1 MISTQ
6 LLHYPGLFECRQDC
20 VLVSFNAL
28 SSVTNETTHYG
39 TQLLKQQQ
47 VIGRGQNG
55 FGTVLWIHFILIGSG
70 TGSGSQIHTGKR
82 YPDFFNRRRIFKYF
96 FTIFMLKLHE
106 PFRDKDFLMV
116 TFFNISYL
124 GFERKRF
131 SFAVF
136 VDICTWIGILTSIFL
151 RIRIQEA
158 KIMRI
163 HQIRIL
169 STAWRS

>member
-1 MISTQ
+1 MVLGQCFGYILFWSDPEPDPDPRST
-6 LLHYPGLFECRQDC
+6 LE
-20 VLVSFNAL
+20 
-28 SSVTNETTHYG
+28 
-39 TQLLKQQQ
+39 K
-47 VIGRGQNG
+47 I
-55 FGTVLWIHFILIGSG
+55 
-70 TGSGSQIHTGKR
+70 KR

-136 VDICTWIGILTSIFL
+136 VDICTWIGILISIFL

-163 HQIRIL
+163 HQILIL
-169 STAWRS
+169 STAWRSWKHPLP